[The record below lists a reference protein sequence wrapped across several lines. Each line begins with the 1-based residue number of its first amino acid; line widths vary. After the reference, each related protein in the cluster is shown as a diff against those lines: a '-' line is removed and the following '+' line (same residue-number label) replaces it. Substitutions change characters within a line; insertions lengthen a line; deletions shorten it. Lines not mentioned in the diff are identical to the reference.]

1 MDDRPSVVDR
11 TRPVYRCP
19 GQSYSIDHAVHLGRL
34 AAFYPEC
41 RHCVHRGDTAL
52 LAPLQIRQWAEL
64 DAHKRHGPRCTA
76 EGLEGH
82 SLNEISPSIVRHF
95 AGALGLTLARRH
107 GAAPSPPAVLV
118 GSDGHWTSAELV
130 AAACQALQWA
140 GCRTLEIGAVTSASL
155 AAATHRLQADA
166 ALLIGNA
173 TGQPHSIGLKLWGRG
188 GRPWSSPGDLDTVLE
203 FYQSKI
209 DRPKRRGGGLER
221 ASAGEAYLAPL
232 ASLFHGLRP
241 LRFVVDTTCEPLL
254 HYLRQLNAQA
264 ACEILRPRQAV
275 ATLLTADVNQ
285 PFVARRLEHLA
296 GQLLDA
302 KAHWGLWID
311 GHGEACF
318 LIDEQGKPVEC
329 ENLYW
334 TLANFILRAKPGA
347 TLVVERQASGQLEQ
361 ALTRLGARVVR
372 AEATRQALSQ
382 AMHAADAV
390 FGGGAS
396 GRFWYAGEPAAPDAL
411 LTASLVLTVLSQSDR
426 PLSEVVDA
434 AAAAMY
440 K

>member
-1 MDDRPSVVDR
+1 MDDRSLAIDR

-19 GQSYSIDHAVHLGRL
+19 GQSYSIDQAVHLGRL
-34 AAFYPEC
+34 AAFYPDC
-41 RHCVHRGDTAL
+41 RCCVHRGDTAL

-64 DAHKRHGPRCTA
+64 DARQRHGPRCTA
-76 EGLEGH
+76 EGLEGY
-82 SLNEISPSIVRHF
+82 SLNEISPSIVRHW
-95 AGALGLTLARRH
+95 AAALGMALTRRR
-107 GAAPSPPAVLV
+107 GASPSAPAVLV

-140 GCRTLEIGAVTSASL
+140 GCRTLEIGAVTGASL
-155 AAATHRLQADA
+155 AAATHRYQADA
-166 ALLIGNA
+166 ALLIGNT
-173 TGQPHSIGLKLWGRG
+173 TGEPHSIGLKLWGHA
-188 GRPWSSPGDLDTVLE
+188 GRPWSSPGDLDRVRE
-203 FYQSKI
+203 FYESKI

-232 ASLFHGLRP
+232 VSLFHGLRP

-254 HYLRQLNAQA
+254 QYLRKLNAQA
-264 ACEILRPRQAV
+264 ACEVLRPRQSDS
-275 ATLLTADVNQ
+275 TLFTADAGQ
-285 PFVARRLEHLA
+285 PFVARRLQHLA

-318 LIDEQGKPVEC
+318 LIDDQGRPVEC
-329 ENLYW
+329 ETLFW
-334 TLANFILRAKPGA
+334 TLANYILRAQPGA
-347 TLVVERQASGQLEQ
+347 TLVVERQAGGELEQ
-361 ALTRLGARVVR
+361 ALTRVGARVVR
-372 AEATRQALSQ
+372 ADATRQAVSQ
-382 AMHAADAV
+382 AMHADGAV

-411 LTASLVLTVLSQSDR
+411 LTLSLVLTILSQSDR
-426 PLSEVVDA
+426 PISEVVDA